1 MAKTEMIRARIEPRL
16 KHDVEDI
23 LDELGL
29 SVTEAITLFY
39 KQVQLNK
46 GIPFEIKIPNATTKK
61 TMQDTDEGKNLVRS
75 KTTDDMFKALNI

>member
-46 GIPFEIKIPNATTKK
+46 GIPFEIKIPNATTQK

>member
-16 KHDVEDI
+16 KHEVEDI

-46 GIPFEIKIPNATTKK
+46 GIPFEIKIPNATTQT

-75 KTTDDMFKALNI
+75 KNTDEMFKALNI